1 MAPRLHGGVPSFD
14 MPASNIIVSGADDPS
29 TMSFRDTT
37 PAPSGAPS
45 EQQQFLA
52 DWNAAQQRYRAGV
65 NAGYSDADA
74 ADLYLAPVKNKWDIL
89 KSVPETM
96 QKTAGAELDAANKA
110 YVAGVNAGYK
120 PEDAQNLFLKPQE
133 QKWVAAADVPDKK
146 KLTLTQQMG
155 ANPVK
160 QYEAQQDEQSA
171 LNKIAAGRPVKKVIE
186 EYPLLMSMPGFS
198 TRWNARYNA
207 ALAHDQ
213 TQAAAALKEKA
224 AADKAEEKSQLPAA
238 LLGQASK
245 LFKLTAPGQLPTEL
259 SGALNENLAKV
270 SSQLT
275 NRPAATP
282 PADAPAPAAAA
293 PPTANLPAKDKVAL
307 ANKIAAAHP
316 DWTKEQ
322 VILAVQGKLK
332 GAE

>member
-1 MAPRLHGGVPSFD
+1 
-14 MPASNIIVSGADDPS
+14 MPANIIVSGADNPS
-29 TMSFRDTT
+29 TFSFRDTT
-37 PAPSGAPS
+37 PVSAPVEQT
-45 EQQQFLA
+45 EQQRFLA
-52 DWNAAQQRYRAGV
+52 DWNAAQSRYRAGV
-65 NAGYSDADA
+65 QAGYSDADA

-89 KSVPETM
+89 KTVPETM

-110 YVAGVNAGYK
+110 YVAGVSAGYK
-120 PEDAQNLFLKPQE
+120 PEDAANLFLKPQE
-133 QKWVAAADVPDKK
+133 QKWVAAADIPDKK
-146 KLTLTQQMG
+146 KLTIQQQAA

-171 LNKIAAGRPVKKVIE
+171 LEKIAAGRPVKKTIE
-186 EYPLLMSMPGFS
+186 EYPLLLSMPGFS

-207 ALAHDQ
+207 ALNHDQ
-213 TQAAAALKEKA
+213 AQAAAALKEKTA
-224 AADKAEEKSQLPAA
+224 AEKAAEKASSPDA

-245 LFKLTAPGQLPTEL
+245 LFKLQLPPKL
-259 SGALNENLAKV
+259 AGAQSNRLAQV

-275 NRPAATP
+275 NQPTAAATP
-282 PADAPAPAAAA
+282 PQDTPPAPVA
-293 PPTANLPAKDKVAL
+293 PPTAKLPVKDKVAL

-332 GAE
+332 GTE